1 MAAEVSTKSLG
12 CLALFIGGLTSI
24 IMPGLRV
31 RTPGWAIFN
40 PGRDDGPQLLMAVIV
55 DTVIFG
61 AISYGFLYLA
71 RKFSGGAKNQ

>member
-1 MAAEVSTKSLG
+1 MTAEVGTKSLG
-12 CLALFIGGLTSI
+12 CLALVIGGLFSI
-24 IMPGLRV
+24 FMPGLGV

-55 DTVIFG
+55 DMIVFG

-71 RKFSGGAKNQ
+71 RKLSGGAQNP